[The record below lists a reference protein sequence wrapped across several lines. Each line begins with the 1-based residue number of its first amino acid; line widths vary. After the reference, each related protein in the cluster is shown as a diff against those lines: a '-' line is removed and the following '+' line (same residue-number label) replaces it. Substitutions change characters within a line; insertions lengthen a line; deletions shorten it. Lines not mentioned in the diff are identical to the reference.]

1 MSDREEHLL
10 SVLRVAAE
18 AQSRLEGALRPL
30 DLTVDGWR
38 VLLTIRAAPGASMA
52 DLVEALV
59 IPSSTATRV
68 VDALVERGAVF
79 RTPAP
84 DDRRRVTLRLSAEGL
99 RRLRRAQEAIREIE
113 PPDATEPFPG

>member
-1 MSDREEHLL
+1 ML